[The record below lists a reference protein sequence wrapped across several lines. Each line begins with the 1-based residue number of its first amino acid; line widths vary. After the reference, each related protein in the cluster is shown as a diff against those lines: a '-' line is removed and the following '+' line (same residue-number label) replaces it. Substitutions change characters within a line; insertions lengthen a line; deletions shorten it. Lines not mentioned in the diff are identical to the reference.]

1 MSLDTTTRITSNVN
15 RRGKD
20 KDTGIEKQKLDPK
33 IIAYVKRK
41 VFETHPSE
49 WVCDMEKDWHKCI
62 IKIDDQGR
70 ELKRKLKRQLES

>member
-49 WVCDMEKDWHKCI
+49 
-62 IKIDDQGR
+62 
-70 ELKRKLKRQLES
+70 